1 MSNNPKTRFLA
12 LLLALL
18 TVIFVGCGK
27 KDKGITPC
35 GESSHVDTDD
45 NGFCDSCRV
54 SVLVYVDIFS
64 INDLHGKFSDT
75 PSQPGVDEL
84 SSYIQNAR
92 SKNENVILLSAGDM
106 WQGSPESNLTEG
118 MMITEWMNALDF
130 DAMTLGNH
138 EYDWGE
144 EAIEAND
151 AVAEFPFLAINIFDR
166 ESNERVDYCQPSTL
180 IELNGITVG
189 VIGAMGDCYSS
200 IAPDKVE
207 DVYFKTGSAL
217 TALVKAESERLRDE
231 GADFII
237 YLMHDGGTGGAGMS
251 HYDSSLSGG
260 YVDIVFEGHTHR
272 DYVRTDSGGVYHL
285 QGGGD
290 NEGITYASLRYNKAN
305 GTSSVTS
312 ARYIQA
318 DSYQHMPDS
327 PIVDELLERY
337 ADEIAEGDAVLGSTP
352 VKRTSDYLRSLVA
365 RLYYEKG
372 VEKWGD
378 EYDIVLGGGYLSV
391 RSPYELKAGEIRYGD
406 LYSIFPFDNELV
418 LCSIKGRDLSSRFF
432 NSSNSNYFI
441 YYGEYGASVKENID
455 PDATYYIIVD
465 SYSSSYGPN
474 KLTEI
479 EFLGADI
486 YARDLLAEYVKN
498 GGME

>member
-18 TVIFVGCGK
+18 AVIFVGCGEK
-27 KDKGITPC
+27 NGKTSPC
-35 GESSHVDTDD
+35 ADSAHVDTDD
-45 NGFCDSCRV
+45 NGFCDSCKV
-54 SVLVYVDIFS
+54 SVLVYFDIYS

-75 PSQPGVDEL
+75 LNQPGVDEL
-84 SSYIQNAR
+84 TSYIQNAK
-92 SKNENVILLSAGDM
+92 SKNENLVLLSIGDM

-151 AVAEFPFLAINIFDR
+151 AVADFPFLAINIFDK
-166 ESNERVDYCQPSTL
+166 ETNERVDYCEPSAL
-180 IELNGITVG
+180 IELNGVTVG
-189 VIGAMGDCYSS
+189 VIGAIGDCYSS

-207 DVYFKTGSAL
+207 DVYFETGRAL
-217 TALVKAESERLRDE
+217 TALVKAESERLRDQ

-237 YLMHDGGTGGAGMS
+237 YTLHDGGTGGAGMS
-251 HYDSSLSGG
+251 HYDSSLSDG

-272 DYVRTDSGGVYHL
+272 DYVREDTYGVYHL

-290 NEGITYASLRYNKAN
+290 NDGITFAAVRYNKAN
-305 GTSSVTS
+305 GSSSVTN
-312 ARYIQA
+312 ARFVDA
-318 DSYQHMPDS
+318 DSYQHMPDAS
-327 PIVDELLERY
+327 IVGELLEKY
-337 ADEIAEGDAVLGSTP
+337 AEDIAEGDAVLGSTP
-352 VKRTSDYLRSLVA
+352 LKRTSDYLRKLVA
-365 RLYYEKG
+365 QLYYEKG
-372 VEKWGD
+372 VEKWGN

-391 RSPYELKAGEIRYGD
+391 RSPYELKAGQIRYGD

-418 LCSIKGRDLSSRFF
+418 LCSIKGKDLSSRFF
-432 NSSNSNYFI
+432 NTSNSNYFI

-465 SYSSSYGPN
+465 SYSSSYAPN
-474 KLTEI
+474 RLTEI

>member
-18 TVIFVGCGK
+18 SVIFVGCGK
-27 KDKGITPC
+27 KDKEIIPC
-35 GESSHVDTDD
+35 SDSSHVDTDD
-45 NGFCDSCRV
+45 NGFCDSCCA

-144 EAIEAND
+144 EAIEVND
-151 AVAEFPFLAINIFDR
+151 DLADFPFLAINIFDR
-166 ESNERVDYCQPSTL
+166 ETNERVDYCQPSTL
-180 IELNGITVG
+180 IDLNGITVG

-207 DVYFKTGSAL
+207 DVYFKTGSTL

-237 YLMHDGGTGGAGMS
+237 YLIHDGGTGTS

-260 YVDIVFEGHTHR
+260 YVDIVFEGHTHS

-290 NEGITYASLRYNKAN
+290 NEGITYALLRYNKAN
-305 GTSSVTS
+305 GTSSVIS
-312 ARYIQA
+312 ARYIEA
-318 DSYQHMPDS
+318 DSYQHMPES
-327 PIVDELLERY
+327 PIVDELLEKY
-337 ADEIAEGDAVLGSTP
+337 ADEIAEGDTVLGSTP
-352 VKRTSDYLRSLVA
+352 VKRSSDYLRSLVA
-365 RLYYEKG
+365 QLYYQKG

-391 RSPYELKAGEIRYGD
+391 RSPYELEAGEIRYGD

-418 LCSIKGRDLSSRFF
+418 LCSIKGRDLMSRFF

-441 YYGEYGASVKENID
+441 YYGEYGASVKGNID

-465 SYSSSYGPN
+465 SYSSSYAPN

-479 EFLGADI
+479 EFFGADI
-486 YARDLLAEYVKN
+486 YARDLLAEYIKN